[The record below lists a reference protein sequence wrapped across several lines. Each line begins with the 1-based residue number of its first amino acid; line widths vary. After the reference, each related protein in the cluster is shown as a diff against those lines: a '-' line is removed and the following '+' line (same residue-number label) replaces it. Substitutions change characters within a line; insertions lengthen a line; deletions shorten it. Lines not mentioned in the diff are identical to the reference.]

1 MVQDLLVGI
10 VTMTACLTI
19 QALVVALL
27 MKALFALESRQ
38 LINVKLA
45 GASLLLLAVMLGLLV
60 GNLLQIALWAVLF
73 HSHGEFESFGVAF
86 YHSVVNFTTLGYGD
100 LVMSEGNRLLGAL
113 EALNGVLMIGITTG
127 FLFMV
132 LNGLMQRAWKK
143 RIAEHETNATKS

>member
-1 MVQDLLVGI
+1 MVQDLLVGV

-27 MKALFALESRQ
+27 LKALFAAESRR
-38 LINVKLA
+38 LINVRLA
-45 GASLLLLAVMLGLLV
+45 GATILLLAVMLGLLV
-60 GNLLQIALWAVLF
+60 GNLLQITLWAVLF

-100 LVMSEGNRLLGAL
+100 LVMSEENRLLGAL

-143 RIAEHETNATKS
+143 RIAEHETDATK

>member
-1 MVQDLLVGI
+1 MVQDLLVGV

-27 MKALFALESRQ
+27 MKALFALEIQQ
-38 LINVKLA
+38 LLNVRLE
-45 GASLLLLAVMLGLLV
+45 GASLLLLAVMLGLLI
-60 GNLLQIALWAVLF
+60 GNLLQIALWAALF
-73 HSHGEFESFGVAF
+73 HYQGEFESFRVAF

-127 FLFMV
+127 FLFTV
-132 LNGLMQRAWKK
+132 LTSLMQRAWKQ
-143 RIAEHETNATKS
+143 RIAEHETNAKK

>member
-1 MVQDLLVGI
+1 MVQDLLVGL

-27 MKALFALESRQ
+27 LKALFALEKRQ
-38 LINVKLA
+38 LINVRLA
-45 GASLLLLAVMLGLLV
+45 GASLLLLAVMLGLLA
-60 GNLLQIALWAVLF
+60 GNLLQIALWAALF

-100 LVMSEGNRLLGAL
+100 LVMSEGNRILGAL

-132 LNGLMQRAWKK
+132 LTSLIQRAWKK
-143 RIAEHETNATKS
+143 QTAEHEASSQN

>member
-60 GNLLQIALWAVLF
+60 GNLLQITLWAVLF

>member
-1 MVQDLLVGI
+1 MVQDLLVGV

-27 MKALFALESRQ
+27 MKALFALEIRQ
-38 LINVKLA
+38 LLNVRLA
-45 GASLLLLAVMLGLLV
+45 GASLLLLAIMLGLLI
-60 GNLLQIALWAVLF
+60 GNLLQIALWATLF
-73 HSHGEFESFGVAF
+73 HYHGEFESFRVAF

-127 FLFMV
+127 FLFTV
-132 LNGLMQRAWKK
+132 LSSLMQRAWKQ
-143 RIAEHETNATKS
+143 RIAEHETNAKK

>member
-19 QALVVALL
+19 QAFVVALL
-27 MKALFALESRQ
+27 LEALFALESRQ
-38 LINVKLA
+38 LINVRLA
-45 GASLLLLAVMLGLLV
+45 GASLLLLAVMLALLV
-60 GNLLQIALWAVLF
+60 GNLLQIALWAALF
-73 HSHGEFESFGVAF
+73 HSYGEFDGFGVAF

-127 FLFMV
+127 FLFM
-132 LNGLMQRAWKK
+132 LLTTLMQRAWKQ
-143 RIAEHETNATKS
+143 RIAEHETNATK

>member
-1 MVQDLLVGI
+1 MLQDLLVGL
-10 VTMTACLTI
+10 VTMTACLAI

-27 MKALFALESRQ
+27 LKALLALEKRQ
-38 LINVKLA
+38 LINARLA

-60 GNLLQIALWAVLF
+60 GNLLQITLWATLF

-132 LNGLMQRAWKK
+132 LTGLMQRAWKK
-143 RIAEHETNATKS
+143 RIAEPETDATK